1 MNWDL
6 LATRNA
12 RVLGPLLD
20 RNVFTVSKG
29 LTGPVERVIEYTAPF
44 APQSRQTDY
53 ATV

>member
-1 MNWDL
+1 MNWDY

-29 LTGPVERVIEYTAPF
+29 LPGPVERVIEYTAPF
-44 APQSRQTDY
+44 THQNQETDY
-53 ATV
+53 ASV